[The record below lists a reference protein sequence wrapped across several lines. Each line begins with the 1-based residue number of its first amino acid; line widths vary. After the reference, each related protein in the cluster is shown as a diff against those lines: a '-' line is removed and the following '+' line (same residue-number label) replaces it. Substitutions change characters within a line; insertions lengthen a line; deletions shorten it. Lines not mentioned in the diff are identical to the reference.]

1 MRDRILPAALAEAPP
16 VWMAMVSGPSRWL
29 DMKVISPAL
38 PWSERLTRTPRS
50 MAAFMTAWFTPLSLV
65 AATTSNAPFRSSGR
79 KPRSCTS
86 TPGGSPVW
94 SICGAIIT
102 TSAPASASSFARRTP
117 TAPPP
122 TITHRRPR
130 TVSMI
135 GSSAVG
141 SSITPVYNDP
151 MPDLWQQQ
159 RDEKLSRAQPLA
171 ARMRPRKLDEFAG
184 QQHFLGQGK
193 LLRRMLEADQLTS
206 VLFYGPPGTGK
217 TTLAELIAGYTQR
230 HFDRG
235 NAAAVGVKDVRHVLD
250 QARKRLEHEGKRT
263 IFFLDEIHRFNRAQQ
278 DVLLGDVERGIVTL
292 IGATTENPFFA
303 VNNALVSRSQIFQF
317 EPLSEEDIAGLI
329 KRAIAD
335 EERGYGQ
342 LRVTIDDEAIQHW
355 ATMCDGDARRA
366 LAALE
371 IAVLSEQRTS
381 DTANHQRAIH
391 INLNT
396 AEQSIQQKAIAYD
409 RDGDAHH
416 DAISAYIKSVRGSDP
431 DAAIY
436 WLAKM
441 LHAGEDPMFIA
452 RRIAILASEDI
463 GNADPRAISVA
474 SSCYEIVHRIG
485 LPEARI
491 TLAQATTYLATAPKS
506 NASYAA
512 INQAMSDVKTGRT
525 VPVPRHLRSGAYA
538 GAKELGNATV
548 YQYAHNSETGY
559 VEQTYLGVDKT
570 YYQPVDR
577 GYEKRIREYLAW
589 IESQREK
596 P

>member
-1 MRDRILPAALAEAPP
+1 
-16 VWMAMVSGPSRWL
+16 
-29 DMKVISPAL
+29 
-38 PWSERLTRTPRS
+38 
-50 MAAFMTAWFTPLSLV
+50 
-65 AATTSNAPFRSSGR
+65 
-79 KPRSCTS
+79 
-86 TPGGSPVW
+86 
-94 SICGAIIT
+94 
-102 TSAPASASSFARRTP
+102 
-117 TAPPP
+117 
-122 TITHRRPR
+122 
-130 TVSMI
+130 
-135 GSSAVG
+135 
-141 SSITPVYNDP
+141 
-151 MPDLWQQQ
+151 MPDLWQDK
-159 RDEKLSRAQPLA
+159 REAKVKLAQPLA

-184 QQHFLGQGK
+184 QEHFLGEGG

-217 TTLAELIAGYTQR
+217 TTLAELIAGYTKR

-250 QARKRLEHEGKRT
+250 QARKRLEYEGKRT

-317 EPLSEEDIAGLI
+317 EPLSEDDISGLI
-329 KRAIAD
+329 KRAITD
-335 EERGYGQ
+335 DKRGFGR
-342 LRVTIDDEAIQHW
+342 LNITIDDAAIAHW
-355 ATMCDGDARRA
+355 ATISDGDGRRA
-366 LAALE
+366 LSALE
-371 IAVLSEQRTS
+371 IAVLSEQRTGTS
-381 DTANHQRAIH
+381 QTPDPEPQTTNPIH
-391 INLNT
+391 ITLQT

-409 RDGDAHH
+409 RDGDGHH

-474 SSCYEIVHRIG
+474 ASCYEIVHRIG

-512 INQAMSDVKTGRT
+512 INQAMTDVKTGRT
-525 VPVPRHLRSGAYA
+525 VPVPRHLRSGAYS
-538 GAKELGNATV
+538 GAKQLGNATD
-548 YQYAHNSETGY
+548 YQYAHNSEAGF
-559 VEQTYLGVDKT
+559 VDQTYLGVEKT
-570 YYQPVDR
+570 YYEPVDR
-577 GYEKRIREYLAW
+577 GYEKRIREYLDW
-589 IESQREK
+589 IDSLRQDK
-596 P
+596 QAD